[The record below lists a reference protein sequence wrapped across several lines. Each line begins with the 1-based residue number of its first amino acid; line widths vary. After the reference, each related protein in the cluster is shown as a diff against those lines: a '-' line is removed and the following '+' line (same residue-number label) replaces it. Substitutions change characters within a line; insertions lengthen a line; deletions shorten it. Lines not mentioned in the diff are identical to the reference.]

1 MAQYSSSRAGL
12 YRSLPP
18 ALFCNNTFN
27 PGPLFSTLLLHF
39 LYPIIINGVHNKP
52 FKTLA
57 SFQDTLVFLL
67 VFLGPDAGDN
77 LWALPVLRPVTAN

>member
-27 PGPLFSTLLLHF
+27 PGPLFSRLMLHF

-57 SFQDTLVFLL
+57 SFQDTLVFLFFL
-67 VFLGPDAGDN
+67 VLMLETTSGPYQSS
-77 LWALPVLRPVTAN
+77 VQ